1 LVDVLLGVLHQ
12 DGELGLFSVNQTG
25 ISQVAKIM
33 NHKRG
38 SVQPGR
44 EPVAD
49 FIMTQPTQSSVAFY
63 VFEAFGSI
71 SIYQVFMN

>member
-1 LVDVLLGVLHQ
+1 MLLGVLHR

-38 SVQPGR
+38 NIQVGR
-44 EPVAD
+44 EPVSD
-49 FIMTQPTQSSVAFY
+49 FVMTQPTQTSVAFY
-63 VFEAFGSI
+63 VFEAFGAI
-71 SIYQVFMN
+71 SIYQIFMN